1 MPSMERNVLVTGYRL
16 YTRKRLWPMYLEA
29 NSMPFKVGSLKAK
42 SFSARYLS
50 TKKPTLMQSTMREAT
65 PFLLQKDVMDG
76 FTFNLAIIESSFPT
90 DTCSRRAPIS
100 SRCQPGLAEQS
111 RSNSTPVSSRLLKT
125 KQCYNTLLRVSF
137 KF

>member
-42 SFSARYLS
+42 SVSERYLS

-65 PFLLQKDVMDG
+65 PFLLKKDVVDG
-76 FTFNLAIIESSFPT
+76 RN
-90 DTCSRRAPIS
+90 C
-100 SRCQPGLAEQS
+100 
-111 RSNSTPVSSRLLKT
+111 
-125 KQCYNTLLRVSF
+125 
-137 KF
+137 